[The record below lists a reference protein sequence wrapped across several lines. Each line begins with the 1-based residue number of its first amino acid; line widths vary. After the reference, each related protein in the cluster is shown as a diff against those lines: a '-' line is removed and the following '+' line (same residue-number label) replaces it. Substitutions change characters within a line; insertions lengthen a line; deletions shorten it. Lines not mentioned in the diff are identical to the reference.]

1 MKEEGEEVDEMRQAI
16 IDNKILS
23 TSTDDE
29 WISSLVDEFHPMRR
43 LSSRYQW
50 RRAREGSDRRV
61 DRWAR
66 DDLLGESNP
75 TTSFDDRR

>member
-1 MKEEGEEVDEMRQAI
+1 MKEEEEEVDEMRQAI

-43 LSSRYQW
+43 LSSRYQ
-50 RRAREGSDRRV
+50 
-61 DRWAR
+61 
-66 DDLLGESNP
+66 
-75 TTSFDDRR
+75 